1 MIHHDHFKTH
11 IMNYHYFS
19 PSQNAITVPNS
30 IFFKESLRIKTKVGH
45 KSVAYVHGVEMR
57 VALILLLLVH
67 GLPSPPTQD
76 ADI

>member
-1 MIHHDHFKTH
+1 MTHHDHFETH
-11 IMNYHYFS
+11 LMNYHYFS

-30 IFFKESLRIKTKVGH
+30 VFLRESLRVKAKVGH
-45 KSVAYVHGVEMR
+45 DSVTCVHGVEMR